1 MTTRYFLPLP
11 AAAAEGPTGW
21 TPPNYS
27 ILDTGFLD
35 TEFLD
40 TEFLG
45 CFRNK
50 LSMCISLVTPGSGL
64 SGGFGGS
71 AFLGNVTT

>member
-40 TEFLG
+40 TEFWTQNFQTQNFSGSLG
-45 CFRNK
+45 FND
-50 LSMCISLVTPGSGL
+50 
-64 SGGFGGS
+64 
-71 AFLGNVTT
+71 